1 MLDQNFREP
10 TAFVH
15 YVSTQNCEAVVPKPQ
30 HKSLKTA
37 GLFLT
42 SAKVLLIRLVM
53 NFLSLISLSL
63 AARVF
68 RCYEFSPWLHLRQQ
82 ECVYVMLASN
92 KFLGLESRGPK
103 QQFCRAYCND
113 TNLYHRGMEVFQRQ
127 NQNVNENVKQAKHS
141 PLIPTFLRT
150 RSPSEM
156 SSSLLFWITDVFLFA
171 KTIYTTHRN
180 FALMLIFKLLSLS
193 KQCQK
198 ESLSKQLQ
206 TTWVE

>member
-1 MLDQNFREP
+1 MSPWQAPSVQFRQERCCQLWQKIRLSGMLDQNFREP
-10 TAFVH
+10 TALVH
-15 YVSTQNCEAVVPKPQ
+15 YVSMQNCEAVVPKPQ

-82 ECVYVMLASN
+82 ECVYVILAFN

-103 QQFCRAYCND
+103 QQFCWAYCND
-113 TNLYHRGMEVFQRQ
+113 TNLYHRGMEVQLNVRTKMWMKIWNRLNTRLWFQRFW
-127 NQNVNENVKQAKHS
+127 ELDLQAKWAV
-141 PLIPTFLRT
+141 PCF
-150 RSPSEM
+150 
-156 SSSLLFWITDVFLFA
+156 FG
-171 KTIYTTHRN
+171 
-180 FALMLIFKLLSLS
+180 
-193 KQCQK
+193 
-198 ESLSKQLQ
+198 
-206 TTWVE
+206 